1 MEFYYDPL
9 DKNCKEICGG
19 VREGQPFRLR
29 LFCRD
34 EKTKCFVSPDKIDLN
49 GSRCDNAYFRLA
61 KDGEAKVAF
70 PMQKTKYG
78 YTIELAIEERGLY
91 FYSFYVENWGYFVY
105 GNRHNGKFSECDNG
119 DYLLTVSSPEYETPK
134 WLKGGVMYQIFPDRF
149 CRADVDIEVNA
160 ENGPV
165 LEGRILRED
174 WGGAPLYKPNERGK
188 VLNNDFFGG
197 NLRGIEERLPYL
209 KTLGVTAI
217 YLNPIFEATSNHR
230 YDTSDYMKIDPFLGT
245 EEDFASL
252 VTAAKSL
259 GIRLIL
265 DGVFNHTGD
274 NSLYF
279 NKYGKFPS
287 VGAYQS
293 QASPYFSWYSFQ
305 RFPDKYSSWW
315 GIDILPEVNE
325 NSVDYQDFIFGE
337 YCSQSNNANAS
348 HKQVVNSEDGNKKYG
363 ETERGVLKK
372 WLSFGIGGYRLDVA
386 DELPDFFLKKL
397 RKSVK
402 ETNKNA
408 IIIGEVWEDASDKIS
423 YSTRREYLHGEELDS
438 VMNYPFKDAIVTF
451 VKDGNSSYFAE
462 TVAKIV
468 DHYPKAT
475 LDCLMNILGTHDT
488 ARILTVLAGKTA
500 WTKDEMAAESAALSV
515 SECTIAVE
523 KLKIAALLLFTLPGV
538 PCIYYGDEIGM
549 EGFGD
554 PFCRRCFD
562 LKNAN
567 EDLLAF
573 YRKLGEIRK
582 KYRGIFAE
590 GEYEEVFEKDG
601 CFAFR
606 RKTKN
611 KSVYISVNMSQEKFC
626 LNVVGTAHRTNLLT
640 NESIPEKISLNQ
652 GSYYLFYVEDLLV

>member
-1 MEFYYDPL
+1 MEFYYNPL
-9 DKNCKEICGG
+9 DINCKNIRGG

-34 EKTKCFVSPDKIDLN
+34 ERTKWYVSPEESDA
-49 GSRCDNAYFRLA
+49 NAYFRLG
-61 KDGEAKVAF
+61 KDGEEKTAF
-70 PMQKTKYG
+70 PMTKTEYG

-91 FYSFYVENWGYFVY
+91 FYTFYIEHRGFFVY
-105 GNRHNGKFSECDNG
+105 DSRHNGRFSAYEDG
-119 DYLLTVSSPEYETPK
+119 EYQFTVSSTDFETPA

-149 CRADVDIEVNA
+149 CRADIDIKVSA
-160 ENGPV
+160 ENEPV

-174 WGGAPLYKPNERGK
+174 WGGMPSYRPNENGK

-197 NLRGIEERLPYL
+197 NLRGIEKRLPYL
-209 KTLGVTAI
+209 KSLGVTAI

-245 EEDFASL
+245 EEDFSSL
-252 VTAAKSL
+252 VEAAKSA

-293 QASPYFSWYSFQ
+293 QNSPYYSWYNFQ

-325 NSVDYQDFIFGE
+325 KSADYQDFIFGE
-337 YCSQSNNANAS
+337 HRREYP
-348 HKQVVNSEDGNKKYG
+348 KVNSADGKAEKSG
-363 ETERGVLKK
+363 ATERGVLKK

-397 RKSVK
+397 RKCVK

-408 IIIGEVWEDASDKIS
+408 LIIGEVWEDASNKIS
-423 YSTRREYLHGEELDS
+423 YSSRREYLHGEELDS

-451 VKDGNSSYFAE
+451 IKDGNSNYFAE

-468 DHYPKAT
+468 DHYPKST

-500 WTKDEMAAESAALSV
+500 CSKDEMASERAMLSIG
-515 SECTIAVE
+515 ERAIAIK
-523 KLKIAALLLFTLPGV
+523 KLKIAALLLFTIPGI
-538 PCIYYGDEIGM
+538 PCVYYGDEIGM

-554 PFCRRCFD
+554 PFCRKCFD
-562 LKNAN
+562 FENAN
-567 EDLLAF
+567 EDLLTF
-573 YRKLGEIRK
+573 YRRLGEIRGE
-582 KYRGIFAE
+582 YRKIFAE

-601 CFAFR
+601 CLVFR
-606 RKTKN
+606 RRIAEKA
-611 KSVYISVNMSQEKFC
+611 VYVCVNMSTEKFY
-626 LNVVGTAHRTNLLT
+626 LSIPKSASGNNLLT
-640 NESIPEKISLNQ
+640 KQKMPESISLQQ
-652 GSYYLFYVEDLLV
+652 GDYYLFYTENSM